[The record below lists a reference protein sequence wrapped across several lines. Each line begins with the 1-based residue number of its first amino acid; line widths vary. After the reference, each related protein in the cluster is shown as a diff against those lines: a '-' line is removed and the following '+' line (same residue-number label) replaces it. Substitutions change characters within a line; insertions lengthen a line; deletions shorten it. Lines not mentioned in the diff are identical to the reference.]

1 MPATPN
7 RRTSASASKRPRRVN
22 DLDLANWKQYDDIL
36 TDSLWILEARDAS
49 GAHQAGYH
57 GNFIPQIPNQL
68 LRRFTRAGDIVL
80 DPFVGSGT
88 TAIEAS
94 RLGRRYI
101 GVELAPGVA
110 RQARQLIRDDR
121 LALFEH
127 PQPAPAGGNG
137 AAAGDAARDA
147 PGGGDAGIIIGDSSA
162 PAVAAEIAR
171 RLAGGGDRG
180 VQFLMMHP
188 PYHNIIRFS
197 DDPSDLS
204 NCRDVEH
211 FLERFLEVYRN
222 VGGFLEPGRHLAV
235 VIGDIY
241 QNSEWVPL
249 QSLLTARLLAF
260 PNLRLKSVI
269 VKNMVNNRA
278 KRNQEHLWRYR
289 ALANGFYIFKHEYIV
304 LFQKLLTRGGGVNRD
319 ERSGGCQPE
328 AEGGFGKRLAG
339 AGAGT
344 AAERAGHPRRNRGP
358 PAYPAA
364 GGD

>member
-1 MPATPN
+1 MPTLNPN
-7 RRTSASASKRPRRVN
+7 RRTSTGTSRVN
-22 DLDLANWKQYDDIL
+22 DLDLSNWKQYDDIL
-36 TDSLWILEARDAS
+36 TDSLWILDARDAT

-68 LRRFTRAGDIVL
+68 LRRFTKTGDIVL

-88 TAIEAS
+88 TAIEAT

-101 GVELAPGVA
+101 GIELAPAVA
-110 RQARQLIRDDR
+110 RQARQLIRSDR
-121 LALFEH
+121 SALFDH
-127 PQPAPAGGNG
+127 PHPAGGN
-137 AAAGDAARDA
+137 AAA
-147 PGGGDAGIIIGDSSA
+147 PGDAGIIIGDSSA
-162 PAVAAEIAR
+162 PATAAEIAR
-171 RLAGGGDRG
+171 RLTRAGAGG

-197 DDPSDLS
+197 DNPADLS
-204 NCRDVEH
+204 NCRNVDH

-222 VGGFLEPGRHLAV
+222 VAPFLEPGRHLAI

-249 QSLLTARLLAF
+249 QSLLTARLLAC

-304 LFQKLLTRGGGVNRD
+304 LFQKLLTRGGG
-319 ERSGGCQPE
+319 G
-328 AEGGFGKRLAG
+328 
-339 AGAGT
+339 
-344 AAERAGHPRRNRGP
+344 
-358 PAYPAA
+358 
-364 GGD
+364 

>member
-1 MPATPN
+1 MPTPTPN
-7 RRTSASASKRPRRVN
+7 RRASTGTSRVN

-36 TDSLWILEARDAS
+36 TDSLWILDARDAT

-68 LRRFTRAGDIVL
+68 LRRFTKTGDIVL

-88 TAIEAS
+88 TAIEAT

-101 GVELAPGVA
+101 GIELAPAVA
-110 RQARQLIRDDR
+110 RHARQLIQDDR
-121 LALFEH
+121 LALFERPH
-127 PQPAPAGGNG
+127 PVGENG
-137 AAAGDAARDA
+137 AAPGDATAA
-147 PGGGDAGIIIGDSSA
+147 PGDAGIIIGDSSA
-162 PAVAAEIAR
+162 PATAAEIAR
-171 RLAGGGDRG
+171 RLTRAGAGS

-197 DDPSDLS
+197 DNPADLS
-204 NCRDVEH
+204 NCRNVEH

-222 VGGFLEPGRHLAV
+222 VAPFLEPGRHLAI

-249 QSLLTARLLAF
+249 QSLLTARLLTF

-304 LFQKLLTRGGGVNRD
+304 LFQKLLTRGGGKSRWTLW
-319 ERSGGCQPE
+319 
-328 AEGGFGKRLAG
+328 RLP
-339 AGAGT
+339 T
-344 AAERAGHPRRNRGP
+344 
-358 PAYPAA
+358 
-364 GGD
+364 

>member
-1 MPATPN
+1 MPTLNPN
-7 RRTSASASKRPRRVN
+7 RRASTGTSRVN

-36 TDSLWILEARDAS
+36 TDSLWILDARDAT

-68 LRRFTRAGDIVL
+68 LRRFTKTGDIVL

-88 TAIEAS
+88 TAIEAT

-101 GVELAPGVA
+101 GIELAPAVA
-110 RQARQLIRDDR
+110 RHARQLIQDDR
-121 LALFEH
+121 LALFDH
-127 PQPAPAGGNG
+127 HHHPAGQN
-137 AAAGDAARDA
+137 AAAPGDATAA
-147 PGGGDAGIIIGDSSA
+147 AGDAGIIIGDSSA
-162 PAVAAEIAR
+162 PATAAEIAR
-171 RLAGGGDRG
+171 RLDAASAGG

-197 DDPSDLS
+197 DNPADLS
-204 NCRDVEH
+204 NCRNVDH

-222 VGGFLEPGRHLAV
+222 VAPFLEPGRHLAI

-249 QSLLTARLLAF
+249 QSLLTARLLTF

-304 LFQKLLTRGGGVNRD
+304 LFQKLLTRGGKSRWTLW
-319 ERSGGCQPE
+319 
-328 AEGGFGKRLAG
+328 RLP
-339 AGAGT
+339 T
-344 AAERAGHPRRNRGP
+344 
-358 PAYPAA
+358 
-364 GGD
+364 

>member
-1 MPATPN
+1 MMPPAVPPPGRPTDYAMPTPNPN
-7 RRTSASASKRPRRVN
+7 RRPGSRVSRVN

-36 TDSLWILEARDAS
+36 TDSLWILDARDAS

-88 TAIEAS
+88 TAIEAA

-101 GVELAPGVA
+101 GIELAPAVA
-110 RQARQLIRDDR
+110 REARQLIRSDR
-121 LALFEH
+121 RALFDH
-127 PQPAPAGGNG
+127 PHPAPAGGNG
-137 AAAGDAARDA
+137 AGPGDAT
-147 PGGGDAGIIIGDSSA
+147 GGAGDAGIIIGDSSA

-171 RLAGGGDRG
+171 RLTGAGAGG

-197 DDPSDLS
+197 DDPADLS
-204 NCRDVEH
+204 NCRNVEH

-222 VGGFLEPGRHLAV
+222 VAGFLEPGRHIAI

-304 LFQKLLTRGGGVNRD
+304 LFQKL
-319 ERSGGCQPE
+319 
-328 AEGGFGKRLAG
+328 A
-339 AGAGT
+339 
-344 AAERAGHPRRNRGP
+344 RRWR
-358 PAYPAA
+358 
-364 GGD
+364 

>member
-1 MPATPN
+1 MPTLNPN
-7 RRTSASASKRPRRVN
+7 RRTSTGTNRVN
-22 DLDLANWKQYDDIL
+22 DLDLSNWKQYDDIL
-36 TDSLWILEARDAS
+36 TDSLWILDARDAT

-68 LRRFTRAGDIVL
+68 LRRFTKTGDIVL

-88 TAIEAS
+88 TAIEAT

-101 GVELAPGVA
+101 GIELAPAVA
-110 RQARQLIRDDR
+110 QQARQLIRSDR
-121 LALFEH
+121 LAMVD
-127 PQPAPAGGNG
+127 QPAAV
-137 AAAGDAARDA
+137 AAEPWPLSDNPID
-147 PGGGDAGIIIGDSSA
+147 DNAGIIIGDSSA
-162 PAVAAEIAR
+162 PAIAAEIAR
-171 RLAGGGDRG
+171 RLDAARASG
-180 VQFLMMHP
+180 VQFLMLHP

-197 DDPSDLS
+197 DNPADLS
-204 NCRDVEH
+204 NCRNVEH

-222 VGGFLEPGRHLAV
+222 VASFLEPGRHLAI

-249 QSLLTARLLAF
+249 QSLLTARLLTC

-304 LFQKLLTRGGGVNRD
+304 LFQKL
-319 ERSGGCQPE
+319 
-328 AEGGFGKRLAG
+328 A
-339 AGAGT
+339 
-344 AAERAGHPRRNRGP
+344 RRCR
-358 PAYPAA
+358 
-364 GGD
+364 